1 MKKNRGITLIALIIT
16 VILLLI
22 LVGVSVN
29 VIIKGNL
36 FRNAQKAVNGTNAK
50 INEQQTI
57 MDELMNE
64 WDEIEKDYCSHIWK
78 DGEMLLQPTC
88 TTTGKKQM
96 VCENC
101 GNLLEVEIPALGHNF
116 VNRVCT
122 RCGEKEPGCE
132 NHTFGDWVITKNS
145 TCVAE
150 GSKKRTCT
158 VCGVEEVETIPA
170 TGVHT
175 YGEWQVTKQA
185 TCTADGT
192 KTKTC
197 TGCGTKQV
205 ETIPATGVHTYGN
218 WVISKQATCIAE
230 GSKKRTCAVCGVE
243 QVETIPATGVHTYG
257 NWVVTKQ
264 ATCTADGTRTKTCT
278 GCGATQ
284 NQVIAKLGHNFVNGT
299 CTRCGEKELVIGANI
314 DYHEYISESGGTVS
328 ASYTSTK
335 TTRGSTNSSD
345 SNTTYSVVKN
355 SGIQWIVLG
364 EENGQIK
371 ITTKNIVQPT
381 RGGYTKGN
389 FKLLYLSGQKGY
401 ANFIDELNK
410 ISAVYGKGKYADTT
424 KFSSSGGRSFK
435 LEDLGYGELT
445 RIASYKY
452 ARHADGKI
460 YRYEANEIVDGT
472 STTGGSYTTFN
483 YMTLDASNST
493 AETTA
498 SHTWKSL
505 STTANSYVTM
515 YQYVYSGSLSLP
527 TSVGNADTYYWLASR
542 SFTFNDDN
550 VYYYAHFKGSI
561 GLYGGNNMYTSN
573 GEIRRNL

>member
-36 FRNAQKAVNGTNAK
+36 FSNAQKAVDGTNAK
-50 INEQQTI
+50 VNEQQTI

-64 WDEIEKDYCSHIWK
+64 WDEIEKDYCSHNWK
-78 DGEMLLQPTC
+78 DGETLLEPTC
-88 TTTGKKQM
+88 TEAGKKQK

-101 GNLLEVEIPALGHNF
+101 GKLLEVEIPALGHNYE
-116 VNRVCT
+116 NRVCT

-132 NHTFGDWVITKNS
+132 NHTFGDWVITKNA

-158 VCGVEEVETIPA
+158 VCGVEEIETIPA
-170 TGVHT
+170 TGEHT
-175 YGEWQVTKQA
+175 YGEWVVTKQA

-197 TGCGTKQV
+197 
-205 ETIPATGVHTYGN
+205 I
-218 WVISKQATCIAE
+218 
-230 GSKKRTCAVCGVE
+230 
-243 QVETIPATGVHTYG
+243 
-257 NWVVTKQ
+257 
-264 ATCTADGTRTKTCT
+264 

-284 NQVIAKLGHNFVNGT
+284 TEVIAKLGHNFVNRV
-299 CTRCGEKELVIGANI
+299 CTRCGEKQELVIGANI
-314 DYHEYISESGGTVS
+314 NYHEYISESGGTVS

-335 TTRGSTNSSD
+335 TTRGSTDSSD
-345 SNTTYSVVKN
+345 SNATYSVVNN

-381 RGGYTKGN
+381 SGGYTSGN
-389 FKLLYLSGQKGY
+389 FKYLRFQGQKGY

-435 LEDLGYGELT
+435 MEDLGYGALT
-445 RIASYKY
+445 RTASYKY
-452 ARHADGKI
+452 ARHSDGKI
-460 YRYEANEIVDGT
+460 YRYEANATVDGT
-472 STTGGSYTTFN
+472 STTGGSFTTFN
-483 YMTLDASNST
+483 YMAFDVST
-493 AETTA
+493 TTEETTS
-498 SHTWKSL
+498 SHTWKTL

-515 YQYVYSGSLSLP
+515 YQYTYSGSRTLS
-527 TSVGNADTYYWLASR
+527 TEVSKADTHYWLASR
-542 SFTFNDDN
+542 YLRYTNGL
-550 VYYYAHFKGSI
+550 VYYSARYVDTGGDNISGS
-561 GLYGGNNMYTSN
+561 LCDSKGGNLYSLGVRPVVYLKSDIQLSYDSSSGYTIS
-573 GEIRRNL
+573 E

>member
-16 VILLLI
+16 IILLLI

-36 FRNAQKAVNGTNAK
+36 FSNAQKAVDGTNAK
-50 INEQQTI
+50 VNEQQTI

-64 WDEIEKDYCSHIWK
+64 WDEIEKDYCSHNWK
-78 DGEMLLQPTC
+78 DGEILLQPTC

-101 GNLLEVEIPALGHNF
+101 GNLLEVEIPALGHNY

-132 NHTFGDWVITKNS
+132 NHTFGDWVITKNA

-175 YGEWQVTKQA
+175 YGEWKVTKQA

-197 TGCGTKQV
+197 TGCG
-205 ETIPATGVHTYGN
+205 
-218 WVISKQATCIAE
+218 
-230 GSKKRTCAVCGVE
+230 
-243 QVETIPATGVHTYG
+243 
-257 NWVVTKQ
+257 
-264 ATCTADGTRTKTCT
+264 
-278 GCGATQ
+278 ATQ
-284 NQVIAKLGHNFVNGT
+284 TEVIAKLGHNFVNRV
-299 CTRCGEKELVIGANI
+299 CTRCGEKQELVIGANI
-314 DYHEYISESGGTVS
+314 NYHEYISESGGTVS

-335 TTRGSTNSSD
+335 TTRGSTASSD
-345 SNTTYSVVKN
+345 SNATYSVVNN

-381 RGGYTKGN
+381 SGGYTSGN
-389 FKLLYLSGQKGY
+389 FKYLRFQGQNGY

-435 LEDLGYGELT
+435 MEDLGYTFT
-445 RIASYKY
+445 RTASLKY
-452 ARHADGKI
+452 ARHSDGKI
-460 YRYEANEIVDGT
+460 YRYEANEAVDGT
-472 STTGGSYTTFN
+472 STTGGTKTTFY
-483 YMTLDASNST
+483 YMALDASNST
-493 AETTA
+493 DETSS
-498 SHTWKSL
+498 SHTWKTL
-505 STTANSYVTM
+505 PTTANSYVTM
-515 YQYVYSGSLSLP
+515 YQYTYSGSQTLP
-527 TSVGNADTYYWLASR
+527 IEVSKADTYYCLASR
-542 SFTFNDDN
+542 SFSCGNDYVNYLARFVIDGASYGVLYN
-550 VYYYAHFKGSI
+550 PNSTNDSSSFGVRPVVYLKSDIQLSYDSSSGYTI
-561 GLYGGNNMYTSN
+561 GG
-573 GEIRRNL
+573 

>member
-36 FRNAQKAVNGTNAK
+36 FSNAQKAVDGTNAK
-50 INEQQTI
+50 VNEQQTI

-88 TTTGKKQM
+88 TTTGKKQK

-101 GNLLEVEIPALGHNF
+101 GKLLEVEIPALGHNYE
-116 VNRVCT
+116 NRVCT

-132 NHTFGDWVITKNS
+132 NHTFGDWVITKNA

-197 TGCGTKQV
+197 TV
-205 ETIPATGVHTYGN
+205 
-218 WVISKQATCIAE
+218 
-230 GSKKRTCAVCGVE
+230 
-243 QVETIPATGVHTYG
+243 
-257 NWVVTKQ
+257 
-264 ATCTADGTRTKTCT
+264 
-278 GCGATQ
+278 CGATQ
-284 NQVIAKLGHNFVNGT
+284 SQSIAKLGHNYVNGT
-299 CTRCGEKELVIGANI
+299 CTRCGEKQELVIGANI
-314 DYHEYISESGGTVS
+314 NYHEYISESGGTVS

-335 TTRGSTNSSD
+335 TTRGSTDSSD
-345 SNTTYSVVKN
+345 SNATYSVVNN

-381 RGGYTKGN
+381 SGGYTSEN
-389 FKLLYLSGQKGY
+389 FKYLRLEGQKGY
-401 ANFIDELNK
+401 ANFVDELNK

-424 KFSSSGGRSFK
+424 KFSTSGGRSFK
-435 LEDLGYGELT
+435 MEDLGYGSLT
-445 RIASYKY
+445 RTASYTSYKY
-452 ARHADGKI
+452 ARHSDGKV
-460 YRYEANEIVDGT
+460 YRYIAYATVDGT
-472 STTGGSYTTFN
+472 STTGGNYTTFN
-483 YMTLDASNST
+483 YMALDASNST
-493 AETTA
+493 EETTS

-515 YQYVYSGSLSLP
+515 YQYTYSGSQTLP
-527 TSVGNADTYYWLASR
+527 IEVSKADTHYWLASR
-542 SFTFNDDN
+542 HLAYFSYG
-550 VYYYAHFKGSI
+550 VYYNASNVGTDGDSYDNHNLCTSHGYSNY
-561 GLYGGNNMYTSN
+561 LNYGVRPVVYLKSDIQLSYDSSSGYTIS
-573 GEIRRNL
+573 E

>member
-36 FRNAQKAVNGTNAK
+36 FSNAQKAVDGTNAK
-50 INEQQTI
+50 VNEQQTI

-64 WDEIEKDYCSHIWK
+64 WDEMEVDFCSHIWK
-78 DGEMLLQPTC
+78 DGETLLEPTC
-88 TTTGKKQM
+88 TEAGKKQK

-101 GNLLEVEIPALGHNF
+101 GKLLEVEIPALGHNYE
-116 VNRVCT
+116 NRVCT

-132 NHTFGDWVITKNS
+132 NHTFGDWVITKNA

-185 TCTADGT
+185 TCTADGI
-192 KTKTC
+192 K
-197 TGCGTKQV
+197 
-205 ETIPATGVHTYGN
+205 
-218 WVISKQATCIAE
+218 
-230 GSKKRTCAVCGVE
+230 
-243 QVETIPATGVHTYG
+243 
-257 NWVVTKQ
+257 
-264 ATCTADGTRTKTCT
+264 TKTCT

-284 NQVIAKLGHNFVNGT
+284 SQVIAKSGHNFVNGT
-299 CTRCGEKELVIGANI
+299 CSVCGETLIIGANI
-314 DYHEYISESGGTVS
+314 NYHEYVSESGGTVS

-345 SNTTYSVVKN
+345 SDATYSVVNN

-381 RGGYTKGN
+381 SGGYTVGS
-389 FKLLYLSGQKGY
+389 FKILKLQGQKGY

-424 KFSSSGGRSFK
+424 KFSTSGGRSFK
-435 LEDLGYGELT
+435 MEDLGYGALT
-445 RIASYKY
+445 RTASYKY
-452 ARHADGKI
+452 ARHSDGKV
-460 YRYEANEIVDGT
+460 YRYAANATVDGT
-472 STTGGSYTTFN
+472 STTGGRYTTFN
-483 YMTLDASNST
+483 YMALDASNST
-493 AETTA
+493 DETSS

-515 YQYVYSGSLSLP
+515 YQYTYSGSRTLS
-527 TSVGNADTYYWLASR
+527 TEISKADTHYWLASR
-542 SFTFNDDN
+542 YLSYDDRN
-550 VYYYAHFKGSI
+550 VIYYVRLVYTDGYDKRGNLYAADGTNYYPSD
-561 GLYGGNNMYTSN
+561 YGVRPVVYLKSDIQLSYDSSSGYTIS
-573 GEIRRNL
+573 E

>member
-36 FRNAQKAVNGTNAK
+36 FSNAQKAVDGTNAK
-50 INEQQTI
+50 VNEQQTI

-64 WDEIEKDYCSHIWK
+64 WDEIEKDYCSHNWK
-78 DGEMLLQPTC
+78 DGEILLQPTC

-132 NHTFGDWVITKNS
+132 NHTFGDWVITKS
-145 TCVAE
+145 PTCVAE

-170 TGVHT
+170 TGEHT
-175 YGEWQVTKQA
+175 YGEWKVTKQA

-197 TGCGTKQV
+197 TV
-205 ETIPATGVHTYGN
+205 
-218 WVISKQATCIAE
+218 
-230 GSKKRTCAVCGVE
+230 
-243 QVETIPATGVHTYG
+243 
-257 NWVVTKQ
+257 
-264 ATCTADGTRTKTCT
+264 
-278 GCGATQ
+278 CGATQ
-284 NQVIAKLGHNFVNGT
+284 TEVIAKLGHNFVNRV
-299 CTRCGEKELVIGANI
+299 CTRCGEKQELVIGANI
-314 DYHEYISESGGTVS
+314 NYHEYISESGGTVS

-335 TTRGSTNSSD
+335 TTRGSTHSSD
-345 SNTTYSVVKN
+345 SNATYSVVNN

-381 RGGYTKGN
+381 SGGHTIGN
-389 FKLLYLSGQKGY
+389 FKYLRIQDQNGY
-401 ANFIDELNK
+401 TNFIDELNK

-424 KFSSSGGRSFK
+424 KFSTSGGRSFK
-435 LEDLGYGELT
+435 MEDLGYTFT
-445 RIASYKY
+445 RTAKYKY
-452 ARHADGKI
+452 ARHSDGKI
-460 YRYEANEIVDGT
+460 YRYEANEAVDGT
-472 STTGGSYTTFN
+472 STTGGTETTFY
-483 YMTLDASNST
+483 YMALDASNST
-493 AETTA
+493 DETSS
-498 SHTWKSL
+498 SHTWKTL
-505 STTANSYVTM
+505 PTTANSYVTM
-515 YQYVYSGSLSLP
+515 YQYTYSGSRTLS
-527 TSVGNADTYYWLASR
+527 TEVSKADTHYWLASR
-542 SFTFNDDN
+542 F
-550 VYYYAHFKGSI
+550 
-561 GLYGGNNMYTSN
+561 LYCRNHDVGYDARYVDVDGNSYSGNLCYSNGGNGYFNGVVRPVVYLKSDIQLSYDSSSGYTIES
-573 GEIRRNL
+573 